1 MPRAALAPCRPASAP
16 PAAPQSAAIAV
27 PLLRASLLASA
38 LAFGAALPAQA
49 FTINTT
55 YSASVLGSPYAAQI
69 QAGFQAAASTYQS
82 LFVNPVT
89 VNIQVGWGE
98 LLGSP
103 VTTLGVAGMTGYGS
117 YSYSQLQTMLRA
129 TATSTY
135 DQAAYSRF
143 PSSNPAGA
151 LNYTLT
157 PALARALGVAPATG
171 SGFDGYI
178 GFGSGYNFDFNRA
191 DGIAAGAY
199 DFTGVALHEISHV
212 LGRVS
217 GLTPNAPTN
226 ALPIDAFRYTAP
238 GAPSFNYGAATYFS
252 IDGGTTNLANFAD
265 GYGQER
271 DSWVY
276 TPGDAYS
283 FAAGTGMVNDLTT
296 ADRILMDVLGWNT
309 VPGTTTPVF
318 GGTDGTTS
326 GSKGGGKT
334 SGGGGGGRPTKR
346 AMLADGD
353 LLVGPSAS
361 LVLNDIAEVPEP
373 ASMALL
379 GTALLGLGIAAR
391 RRRPQPAAA

>member
-1 MPRAALAPCRPASAP
+1 MPRAALAPSRRPVVAPSATSP
-16 PAAPQSAAIAV
+16 V
-27 PLLRASLLASA
+27 LRATLLASA
-38 LAFGAALPAQA
+38 LALGGALPAQA
-49 FTINTT
+49 LTFNTT

-69 QAGFQAAASTYQS
+69 QAGFQAATSTYQS

-89 VNIQVGWGE
+89 INIQVGWGE

-117 YSYSQLQTMLRA
+117 YSYSQMQTMLRA
-129 TATSTY
+129 TATSAN

-143 PSSNPAGA
+143 PSSNPAGS
-151 LNYTLT
+151 LNFTLT
-157 PALARALGVAPATG
+157 PALARALGVAPAIA

-191 DGIAAGAY
+191 DGIAPGAY

-217 GLTPNAPTN
+217 GLTAGTPTN

-252 IDGGTTNLANFAD
+252 IDGGTTNLANFAN
-265 GYGQER
+265 GSGQER

-283 FAAGTGMVNDLTT
+283 FAAGTGMVNNLTT

-318 GGTDGTTS
+318 GGTSGGTTT
-326 GSKGGGKT
+326 GSTGGGGKG
-334 SGGGGGGRPTKR
+334 GGGGGGRPTKR
-346 AMLADGD
+346 NMLADGD
-353 LLVGPSAS
+353 MLAGPSAD
-361 LVLNDIAEVPEP
+361 LVFNDIAEVPEP
-373 ASMALL
+373 ASIALL
-379 GTALLGLGIAAR
+379 GSALLGLGIAAR
-391 RRRPQPAAA
+391 RRRPQPASA